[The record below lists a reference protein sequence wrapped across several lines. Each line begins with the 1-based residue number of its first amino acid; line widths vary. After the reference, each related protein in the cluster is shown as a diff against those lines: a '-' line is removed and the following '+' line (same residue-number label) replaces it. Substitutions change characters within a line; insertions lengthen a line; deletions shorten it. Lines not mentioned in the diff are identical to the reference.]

1 MKKISTIAA
10 VVALAA
16 SFSAPASAQQADPF
30 ASSQLSAVP
39 AIAVI
44 GGIAAVIA
52 ITAGSNNDSST
63 GTK

>member
-30 ASSQLSAVP
+30 ASSQVSALTP
-39 AIAVI
+39 LFII
-44 GGIAAVIA
+44 GGVAATIA
-52 ITAGSNNDSST
+52 ITAGSNDDSST